1 MCTSYAFQYWYC
13 LDSFYFLVS
22 GDMIMSSFVNQGSIL
37 PPQHLKYWNY
47 RCAPPHLAEMDI
59 FTFNL
64 PARRLPE
71 GIEEWWPICLS

>member
-1 MCTSYAFQYWYC
+1 MSHLVLYLLLQEAALTPQY
-13 LDSFYFLVS
+13 LTQADLPLV
-22 GDMIMSSFVNQGSIL
+22 IL